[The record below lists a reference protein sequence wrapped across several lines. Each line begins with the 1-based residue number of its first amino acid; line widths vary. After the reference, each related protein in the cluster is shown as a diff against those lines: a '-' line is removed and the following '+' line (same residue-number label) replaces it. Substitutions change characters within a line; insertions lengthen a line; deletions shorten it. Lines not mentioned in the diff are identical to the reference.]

1 MKIRIRAFR
10 SIDHIEA
17 SYKYAEGHK
26 KVLEIYGVTQVTSAN
41 IDWIDNPSVI
51 VIQAESISGDIV
63 LGGARIHLTGQH
75 PLPIE
80 DAIHEFDPTIHDM
93 VKKYAEQGT
102 GELCGLWNA
111 KEVAG
116 YGIGTLFLMRAA
128 ISLTNQLKLNSLLA
142 FCAQHTLEI
151 TTSKGFEI
159 KYQLGKNGTFYY
171 PKEDLVAT
179 AVIIKDP
186 HILSKANPFER
197 ENILELRNNPLQT
210 RKEESAKGELE
221 IEYELLLSN
230 VFKLA

>member
-26 KVLEIYGVTQVTSAN
+26 KVLQIYGVTQVTSAN
-41 IDWIDNPSVI
+41 LDWIDNPSVI
-51 VIQAESISGDIV
+51 VIQAESISGDTV

-80 DAIHEFDPTIHDM
+80 EAVCELDSTIYEI
-93 VKKYAEQGT
+93 VKKYSEDGT

-116 YGIGTLFLMRAA
+116 YGIGTVFLMRAA

-142 FCAQHTLEI
+142 LCAQHTLDI

-159 KYQLGKNGTFYY
+159 KHQLGNNGTFYY

-186 HILSKANPFER
+186 DVLSKADVEER
-197 ENILELRNNPLQT
+197 AIIIGLRNNPLQT
-210 RKEESAKGELE
+210 RKEITPRGELE
-221 IEYELLLSN
+221 IEYDLLLSN